1 MKEKNVLWISACAP
15 YDTVGHA
22 GGKIHNYYLKYLKA
36 NSDFNI
42 KLLTFYWANEKE
54 KIDLDKYNIDY
65 DLIERKI
72 WHFPDILINVES
84 VLNPWNRYAG
94 IDQNYTVIELRKYLE
109 KYKSENYHPSVIIL
123 QWTEMLVLIDIVKEY
138 FPDASYV
145 GIEEDVK
152 FLNFERQLLKPN
164 NIIKKFVIR
173 TRYKIL
179 KDIEKAACAKCN
191 KVILNNPKDHKLLE
205 DEGIDPDILIEWQ
218 PYFDSYIDIP
228 YRGNKKQVI
237 FYGAMN
243 RTENEEAVEILA
255 NEVLPLVKDNEVE
268 LLIIGSHP
276 TEKVKTLGND
286 RIHVLGFVES
296 IGEYFKDALCL
307 AAPLQQ
313 GAGVKIKILE
323 AMSAGIPVLTT
334 DVGIEGIPAEDD
346 KEYMHCKF
354 PEEFA
359 DKIDELANDII
370 KRNNISKCEK
380 AFIKDRFDLR
390 QSGNKFADLINEL
403 DG

>member
-1 MKEKNVLWISACAP
+1 MSKNVLWISACVP

-42 KLLTFYWANEKE
+42 KLLTFYWAGEKD
-54 KIDLDKYNIDY
+54 KIDLDRYSIDY

-72 WHFPDILINVES
+72 WHFPDILVNTES

-94 IDQNYTVIELRKYLE
+94 IDQNYTVLQLRKHLK
-109 KYKSENYHPSVIIL
+109 KYKDEGYIPNVVIL
-123 QWTEMLVLIDIVKEY
+123 QWTEMLVLIDVVKEY

-164 NIIKKFVIR
+164 NALKRFVIN
-173 TRYKIL
+173 TRYKRL
-179 KDIEKAACAKCN
+179 KAIEKAACSKCN

-243 RTENEEAVEILA
+243 RTENVEAAVWLVTD
-255 NEVLPLVKDNEVE
+255 VLPLVKDTEVE
-268 LLIIGSHP
+268 VLIIGSHP
-276 TEKVKTLGND
+276 MEQVKALESD
-286 RIHVLGFVES
+286 RVHVLGFVDS
-296 IGEYFKDALCL
+296 IGDYFKDAICL
-307 AAPLQQ
+307 AAPLRQ

-334 DVGIEGIPAEDD
+334 DVGIEGIPAQGGREFM
-346 KEYMHCKF
+346 YCMTA
-354 PEEFA
+354 EEFA
-359 DKIDELANDII
+359 KRIDELACD
-370 KRNNISKCEK
+370 KQLREYISSNEK
-380 AFIKDRFDLR
+380 KFINGRFDLEK
-390 QSGNKFADLINEL
+390 SADRFISLL
-403 DG
+403 RDFR

>member
-65 DLIERKI
+65 DLIERKV

-94 IDQNYTVIELRKYLE
+94 IDQNYTVIELRKYLK

-228 YRGNKKQVI
+228 YIGKKKQVI

-243 RTENEEAVEILA
+243 RTENVEAAVWLVTD
-255 NEVLPLVKDNEVE
+255 VLPLVKDTEVE
-268 LLIIGSHP
+268 VLIIGSHP
-276 TEKVKTLGND
+276 MEQVKALESD
-286 RIHVLGFVES
+286 RVHVLGFVDS
-296 IGEYFKDALCL
+296 IGDYFKDAICL
-307 AAPLQQ
+307 AAPLRQ

-334 DVGIEGIPAEDD
+334 DVGIEGIPAQDGREFM
-346 KEYMHCKF
+346 YCMAA
-354 PEEFA
+354 EEFA
-359 DKIDELANDII
+359 QKIDELACD
-370 KRNNISKCEK
+370 KQLREYISSNEK
-380 AFIKDRFDLR
+380 KFIEGRFDLKK
-390 QSGNKFADLINEL
+390 SADRFIGLL
-403 DG
+403 YK